1 MAVSF
6 LIYDLVFL
14 FLFIIF
20 LSIFLYMRRKNIR
33 KEGLLLLYK
42 ANWGI
47 KLINYLGK
55 KYKRTL
61 NFLSYVS
68 IGLGY
73 VLMIGM
79 FYLVWTIL
87 KIYIFNPNIVR
98 AIKVPPIIPLVP
110 YLPQVFNLDFLPPF
124 FFTYW
129 IIILAIIA
137 ITHEMAHGIFAAHN
151 KVKVKTTGFGFFP
164 FFFPIFL
171 AAFVE
176 LDEKVMAKKKKFT
189 QMAILSA
196 GTFANVLTAIFFFG
210 VLWLFF
216 SLAFAPSGVVFD
228 SYATSTITIA
238 GISSIN
244 GIALTNPTYERV
256 LELTNEEGFSEIDVE
271 EDKFLVTTKILEEQ
285 EENEGEIIVYNSA
298 PAIRENLSSII
309 TEING
314 AEIMSIDELV
324 TELSKY
330 SPGEEITVGT
340 VTEESEV
347 EKTLVLEEHPDKE
360 GSAWLGIGFLDQR
373 RPGFVGKIVD
383 SLASFK
389 KPNVYY
395 VPVFDGIS
403 LFIYNLLWW
412 LILISISVALINM
425 LPVGIFDGGRFFYL
439 TMLAL
444 TKSEVRAKKWFQFST
459 YFFLFLLFLL
469 MALWAFSF
477 F

>member
-1 MAVSF
+1 MAISF
-6 LIYDLVFL
+6 LIYDLIFL
-14 FLFIIF
+14 FLFIVF
-20 LSIFLYMRRKNIR
+20 FSSFLYIRRKNIK

-42 ANWGI
+42 TSWGI

-61 NFLSYVS
+61 KFLSYVS

-79 FYLVWTIL
+79 LYLAYTIL
-87 KIYIFNPNIVR
+87 KIYLFNPNVVR

-129 IIILAIIA
+129 IVILAVIA
-137 ITHEMAHGIFAAHN
+137 ITHEMAHGIFATHN
-151 KVKVKTTGFGFFP
+151 KVRIKTTGFGFFP
-164 FFFPIFL
+164 FFLPVFL

-176 LDEKVMAKKKKFT
+176 LDEKVMAKKKKFS

-196 GTFANVLTAIFFFG
+196 GTFANVLTAVFFFG

-216 SLAFAPSGVVFD
+216 SLAFASSGVVFD

-238 GISSIN
+238 GISSMN
-244 GIALTNPTYERV
+244 GVSLTNPTYDKM
-256 LELTNEEGFSEIDVE
+256 LELANEEGFSEIEVE
-271 EDKFLVTTKILEEQ
+271 EDKFLITREILEDQ
-285 EENEGEIIVYNSA
+285 AENEGKIIVYNSA
-298 PAIRENLSSII
+298 PAINENLSSII

-314 AEIMSIDELV
+314 VEIMSLDELM

-340 VTEESEV
+340 ITEEGEM
-347 EKTLVLEEHPDKE
+347 EKTLILEEHPDKE
-360 GSAWLGIGFLDQR
+360 GSAWLGIGFLGQKR
-373 RPGFVGKIVD
+373 AGFVGKIID
-383 SLASFK
+383 SLSSFK

-395 VPVFDGIS
+395 APVFDGIS
-403 LFIYNLLWW
+403 VFIYNLLWW
-412 LILISISVALINM
+412 LILISVSVALINM

-439 TMLAL
+439 TILAL
-444 TKSEVRAKKWFQFST
+444 TKSEARAKKWFQFST

>member
-1 MAVSF
+1 M
-6 LIYDLVFL
+6 YDLIFL

-20 LSIFLYMRRKNIR
+20 LSIFLYTRRRNIR

-42 ANWGI
+42 ASWGI
-47 KLINYLGK
+47 KLINHIGK
-55 KYKRTL
+55 KYKRTF

-79 FYLVWTIL
+79 FYLTWGIL
-87 KIYIFNPNIVR
+87 KIYLFNPSIVR

-129 IIILAIIA
+129 IVILAIIA

-151 KVKVKTTGFGFFP
+151 NVKVKTTGFGFFP
-164 FFFPIFL
+164 FFLPIFL

-176 LDEKVMAKKKKFT
+176 LDEKVMAKKKKFS

-244 GIALTNPTYERV
+244 GIALTNPTYDRI
-256 LELTNEEGFSEIDVE
+256 LELTNEEGFSEIEVE
-271 EDKFLVTTKILEEQ
+271 EDKFMVTTKILEEQ
-285 EENEGEIIVYNSA
+285 EENEGEIIVYSSA
-298 PAIRENLSSII
+298 PAIREELGSII
-309 TEING
+309 TDING
-314 AEIMSIDELV
+314 VEVRDLDELI

-340 VTEESEV
+340 IVEEGDV
-347 EKTLVLEEHPDKE
+347 EKIIVLEEHPDRE
-360 GSAWLGIGFLDQR
+360 GSAWLGIGFLNQK
-373 RPGFVGKIVD
+373 RPGVVGKIVD
-383 SLASFK
+383 SLSSFK
-389 KPNVYY
+389 NPNVYY
-395 VPVFDGIS
+395 TPVFDGIS
-403 LFIYNLLWW
+403 VFIYNMLWW
-412 LILISISVALINM
+412 LILISISVALVNM

-439 TMLAL
+439 TMLSI
-444 TKSEVRAKKWFQFST
+444 TKSEKAAKRWFQFST

-469 MALWAFSF
+469 MILWAKSF

>member
-6 LIYDLVFL
+6 LVYDLIFL
-14 FLFIIF
+14 FLFIVF
-20 LSIFLYMRRKNIR
+20 FSGFLYTKRKNIR

-42 ANWGI
+42 AGWGI

-87 KIYIFNPNIVR
+87 EIYLFNPNIVR

-110 YLPQVFNLDFLPPF
+110 YLPQIFNLDFLPPF

-129 IIILAIIA
+129 IVILAIIA

-151 KVKVKTTGFGFFP
+151 NVKVKTTGFGFFP
-164 FFFPIFL
+164 FFLPIFL

-176 LDEKVMAKKKKFT
+176 LDEKAMAKKNKFS

-196 GTFANVLTAIFFFG
+196 GTFANVLTAVFFFG
-210 VLWLFF
+210 VLLLFF
-216 SLAFAPSGVVFD
+216 SFAFASSGIIFD

-238 GISSIN
+238 GISSMN
-244 GIALTNPTYERV
+244 GVALTNPTYDKM
-256 LELTNEEGFSEIDVE
+256 LELTNEEGFNEIEVE
-271 EDKFLVTTKILEEQ
+271 EDKFLVTRDILKDQ
-285 EENEGEIIVYNSA
+285 EENKGEIIVYNSA
-298 PAIRENLSSII
+298 PAIREELGSII
-309 TEING
+309 TDING
-314 AEIMSIDELV
+314 VEIMSIDELV

-340 VTEESEV
+340 VTDEGEV
-347 EKTLVLEEHPDKE
+347 EKILILGEHPDKE
-360 GSAWLGIGFLDQR
+360 GSAWLGIGFLDYR

-383 SLASFK
+383 SLSSFK

-395 VPVFDGIS
+395 VPIFDGIS
-403 LFIYNLLWW
+403 VFIYNMLWW
-412 LILISISVALINM
+412 LVLISISVALINM

-444 TKSEVRAKKWFQFST
+444 TKSERKAKMWFQFST
-459 YFFLFLLFLL
+459 YFFLFLLFIL
-469 MALWAFSF
+469 MAFWAFSF

>member
-6 LIYDLVFL
+6 LVYDLIFL

-20 LSIFLYMRRKNIR
+20 LSIFLYKRRKNIR
-33 KEGLLLLYK
+33 REGLLLLYK
-42 ANWGI
+42 ASWGI
-47 KLINYLGK
+47 KIINYLGK

-79 FYLVWTIL
+79 FYLTWTIL
-87 KIYIFNPNIVR
+87 KIYLFNPNIVR
-98 AIKVPPIIPLVP
+98 AIKVPPIIPLIP
-110 YLPQVFNLDFLPPF
+110 YLPQIFNLDFLPPF

-129 IIILAIIA
+129 IVILAIIA

-151 KVKVKTTGFGFFP
+151 DVKVKATGFGFFP
-164 FFFPIFL
+164 FFLPIFL

-189 QMAILSA
+189 QMVILSA

-244 GIALTNPTYERV
+244 GIALTNPTYDEM
-256 LELTNEEGFSEIDVE
+256 LKLTNEEGFSEIEGE
-271 EDKFLVTTKILEEQ
+271 EGKFLITKDILEDQ
-285 EENEGEIIVYNSA
+285 AGNDREIIVYDSA
-298 PAIRENLSSII
+298 PAIHGELGSII
-309 TEING
+309 IDING
-314 AEIMSIDELV
+314 VEIMSLDELV

-340 VTEESEV
+340 ITEEGEV

-360 GSAWLGIGFLDQR
+360 GSAWLGIGFLDHR
-373 RPGFVGKIVD
+373 RVGFVGKIID
-383 SLASFK
+383 SLSSFK

-395 VPVFDGIS
+395 EPKFDGIS
-403 LFIYNLLWW
+403 VFVYNMLWW

-444 TKSEVRAKKWFQFST
+444 TKSEVKARKWFQFST
-459 YFFLFLLFLL
+459 YFFLFILFLL
-469 MALWAFSF
+469 MAFWAFSF